1 MCYNNV
7 VVFADN
13 VFSKVDLRKE
23 DKGLLRKIGQDMPIL
38 SDLCRADLLLV
49 CAIGEEE
56 AVVIGQWRPHSS
68 SPLYEDSR
76 VGMRVGEETYP
87 QVLCALRG
95 NVRPRK
101 VHTVEIKGAT
111 VARQIF
117 PIYGVDDE
125 TLIAVMVKDAYWL
138 AHERHR
144 RRKKAFQKALCDFI
158 SMVLRGDVIGA
169 DSLSSFGEHD
179 GIVYIDA
186 KGVIRYVSG
195 IAAELYRHLGYRD
208 SLLDRSISDIATVDE
223 ELVQEAVDKGKCIER
238 ETKEGEFTW
247 VRKALPIR
255 VCRRPSLFGRL
266 FGLEKRDGKELQPRG
281 VLILCHDA
289 TEALETQRE
298 IESKMAMVREVHH
311 RVKNNLQVIAS
322 IMRLQARRATS
333 EETRIALEESVNRI
347 LSVAVVHDFLSSNAK
362 GTINL
367 QDIARRIVNQT
378 KESLIGP
385 DKAIALT
392 VKGPDIWLSAE
403 RATRCALI
411 INELVQN
418 AIEHGM
424 LDRDVGSV
432 EVEFID
438 HGEKVTLVV
447 ADSGRGL
454 GSGFD
459 LQRDAHLGLNM
470 VQRMVERDLG
480 GQFRLSSTGG
490 TRATIEFDKSG

>member
-1 MCYNNV
+1 M
-7 VVFADN
+7 FAKSG
-13 VFSKVDLRKE
+13 FSEIDLRK
-23 DKGLLRKIGQDMPIL
+23 DDRALLRKIGQDMPIL
-38 SDLCRADLLLV
+38 SDLCRADLLLL
-49 CAIGEEE
+49 CAVEETE

-68 SPLYEDSR
+68 SPLYEDCQIG
-76 VGMRVGEETYP
+76 VHVKEETYP
-87 QVLCALRG
+87 HVLEALQG
-95 NVRPRK
+95 K
-101 VHTVEIKGAT
+101 VKPQRVYTVDVKGAT

-117 PIYGVDDE
+117 PVYGKDNAI
-125 TLIAVMVKDAYWL
+125 IAVMVKDAYWL

-144 RRKKAFQKALCDFI
+144 RRNRAFQKALRDFI
-158 SMVLRGDVIGA
+158 TMVLHGDVRGA
-169 DSLSSFGEHD
+169 DSLSPFGEHD
-179 GIVYIDA
+179 GIVYVDA
-186 KGVIRYVSG
+186 KGFIRYMSG

-208 SLLDRSISDIATVDE
+208 SLLNRSISKIATIDE
-223 ELVQEAVDKGKCIER
+223 ELVQEAVEKGKCIER
-238 ETKEGEFTW
+238 QTKEDEFIW

-255 VCRRPSLFGRL
+255 VRRRPSIFRRL
-266 FGLEKRDGKELQPRG
+266 LGLEKEEERELQSRG

-298 IESKMAMVREVHH
+298 IESKMAMIREVHH

-322 IMRLQARRATS
+322 IMRLQARRTDS
-333 EETRIALEESVNRI
+333 DETRVALEESVNRI
-347 LSVAVVHDFLSSNAK
+347 LSVAVVHDFLSSNAE

-385 DKAIALT
+385 GKTIEMA

-411 INELVQN
+411 INELIQN

-424 LDRDVGSV
+424 MDRDVGSV
-432 EVEFID
+432 EVEFVD
-438 HGEKVTLVV
+438 RGERVTLVV
-447 ADSGRGL
+447 SDSGRGL
-454 GSGFD
+454 ASEFD
-459 LQRDAHLGLNM
+459 LQRDAHLGLQM

-480 GQFRLSSTGG
+480 GKFKLISTGG

>member
-1 MCYNNV
+1 MCYNK
-7 VVFADN
+7 VVFAND
-13 VFSKVDLRKE
+13 VFSRVDLRK
-23 DKGLLRKIGQDMPIL
+23 DDRALLGKIGRDMPIL
-38 SDLCRADLLLV
+38 SDLCRADLLLLCPV
-49 CAIGEEE
+49 GDEE

-68 SPLYEDSR
+68 SPLYEDSQL
-76 VGMRVGEETYP
+76 GIRVGEEEYP
-87 QVLCALRG
+87 QVLQALQG
-95 NVRPRK
+95 KVRPRK

-111 VARQIF
+111 VARQVF
-117 PIYGVDDE
+117 PVYGMDDAI
-125 TLIAVMVKDAYWL
+125 IAVMVKDAYWL

-144 RRKKAFQKALCDFI
+144 RRHKAFQKALRDFI
-158 SMVLRGDVIGA
+158 TMVLHGDFRGA
-169 DSLSSFGEHD
+169 DSLTSFGEHD
-179 GIVYIDA
+179 GIVYIDT
-186 KGVIRYVSG
+186 KGFIRYMSG

-208 SLLDRSISDIATVDE
+208 SLLNRPISEVATVDE
-223 ELVQEAVDKGKCIER
+223 QLVREAVEKGRCIER

-255 VCRRPSLFGRL
+255 IRRRPSIFERL
-266 FGLEKRDGKELQPRG
+266 FRLGGEEEREIQSRG

-298 IESKMAMVREVHH
+298 IESKTAMVREVHH

-322 IMRLQARRATS
+322 IMRLQARRAVS
-333 EETRIALEESVNRI
+333 EETRGALEESANRI
-347 LSVAVVHDFLSSNAK
+347 LSVAVVHDFLSSNAQ

-385 DKAIALT
+385 DKAITLT
-392 VKGPDIWLSAE
+392 VRGPDIWLSAE
-403 RATRCALI
+403 RATRCALV

-424 LDRDVGSV
+424 VDRDVGSV
-432 EVEFID
+432 DVEFVD

-447 ADSGRGL
+447 SDSGRGL
-454 GSGFD
+454 GSEFD
-459 LQRDAHLGLNM
+459 LQTDAHLGLHM

-480 GQFRLSSTGG
+480 GQFKLSSRGG
-490 TRATIEFDKSG
+490 TRATIEFGKSG